1 MYRTVKELSREELDE
16 LKETYAEQEDS
27 IFRGAW
33 EVPDDV
39 ILNHYE
45 GIMFVDEDFFC
56 NLVADGEVF

>member
-1 MYRTVKELSREELDE
+1 MYKSVAELTRAELDE
-16 LKETYAEQEDS
+16 LKEDYFWTEDT

-33 EVPDDV
+33 EVPDEV

-45 GIMFVDEDFFC
+45 GVSFVDEDFMC